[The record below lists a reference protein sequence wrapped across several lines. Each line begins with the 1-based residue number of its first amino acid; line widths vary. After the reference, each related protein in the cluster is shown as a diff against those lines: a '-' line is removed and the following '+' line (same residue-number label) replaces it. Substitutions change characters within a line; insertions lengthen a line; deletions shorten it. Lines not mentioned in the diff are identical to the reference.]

1 MSRRTVVG
9 VVCLVA
15 SLLSACASDTST
27 TDTTVRNSSTTQV
40 KWLPC
45 GDIECGRIDVPRVGS
60 DVAGE
65 TIKVSVYRRVSSKK
79 KAPVLMLLP
88 DRTFGSDARTL
99 VEDAPLTLGATVRD
113 YTLISIAPRGSL
125 DSPLML
131 TDVNLMSSLDD
142 VDDVVA
148 VKKSL
153 GIKKVALMG
162 WGSGAT
168 AATAMVMTQPSHVL
182 AAVID
187 SPQDPAESM
196 VRQAEQQLTSM
207 QAAVVTAMRWCAS
220 HLSCPTNANVAKAL
234 SQFKTNLR
242 LGRLDEGVD
251 FDTIARAATNAIAQ
265 GDPQSLFIA
274 INDASNGDGAQLLAM
289 AGPAPTV
296 ESSRAACANVSL
308 SAAKRIATI
317 FGDFAAK
324 KNRHFYMGTEA
335 FTYSFCDNLPA
346 TQRPIGDVKP
356 VDDAKDA
363 KVFVTI
369 ARGDPVIPPFTPRT
383 MSKRM
388 GWTYKS
394 VYANRHLVVGVDQ
407 AITAQAMDFL
417 ATSLND

>member
-1 MSRRTVVG
+1 MSRRAVIG

-15 SLLSACASDTST
+15 SLLSACASDGSTS
-27 TDTTVRNSSTTQV
+27 DTTVVGTASANV
-40 KWLPC
+40 EWLPC

-60 DVAGE
+60 DLEGD
-65 TIKVSVYRRVSSKK
+65 TIKLSVYRRMSSKK

-88 DRTFGSDARTL
+88 DRSFGSDARRL
-99 VEDAPLTLGATVRD
+99 VEDAPLTLGAAVRD
-113 YTLISIAPRGSL
+113 YTVMSVSPRGSI
-125 DSPLML
+125 DSPMML

-148 VKKSL
+148 VMRVLKMKK
-153 GIKKVALMG
+153 IALVG

-168 AATAMVMTQPSHVL
+168 AATAMVMSDPSKVL

-187 SPQDPAESM
+187 SPQDPAVSM

-220 HLSCPTNANVAKAL
+220 HLSCPTNANVAQAL

-242 LGRLDEGVD
+242 LGRLDAGVD
-251 FDTIARAATNAIAQ
+251 FDTIGRAATNAIAQ

-274 INDASNGDGAQLLAM
+274 INNASNGDGAKLLAM
-289 AGPAPTV
+289 AGPVPTA
-296 ESSRAACANVSL
+296 ESSRAACANVSS

-317 FGDFAAK
+317 FGDYAAK

-335 FTYSFCDNLPA
+335 FTYGFCDNLPA
-346 TQRPIGDVKP
+346 TQRPIGEVTP

-369 ARGDPVIPPFTPRT
+369 ARGDPVIPPYTPRT

-388 GWTYKS
+388 RWTYKS
-394 VYANRHLVVGVDQ
+394 VYANRHLVVGIDQ
-407 AITAQAMDFL
+407 AITTQAMQFL
-417 ATSLND
+417 ADALND

>member
-1 MSRRTVVG
+1 MSRRAVVG

-15 SLLSACASDTST
+15 SLLSSCASDSST
-27 TDTTVRNSSTTQV
+27 TDTTAVGNATAAV
-40 KWLPC
+40 EWLPC

-60 DVAGE
+60 DLEGE
-65 TIKVSVYRRVSSKK
+65 TIKVAVYRRKSSKK
-79 KAPVLMLLP
+79 KAPTLMLLP

-99 VEDAPLTLGATVRD
+99 VEDAPLTLGAAVRD
-113 YTLISIAPRGSL
+113 YTVMAISPRGSV
-125 DSPLML
+125 DSPMML

-148 VKKSL
+148 VMKMLK
-153 GIKKVALMG
+153 IKKVALVG

-168 AATAMVMTQPSHVL
+168 AATAMVMNDPSKVR
-182 AAVID
+182 AAVVD
-187 SPQDPAESM
+187 SPQDPSESM

-220 HLSCPTNANVAKAL
+220 HLSCPTNANVAQAL
-234 SQFKTNLR
+234 SLFKTNLR

-274 INDASNGDGAQLLAM
+274 INDASNGDGAKLLAM
-289 AGPAPTV
+289 AGPVPTA

-317 FGDFAAK
+317 FGDFVAK

-335 FTYSFCDNLPA
+335 FTYRFCDNLPA
-346 TQRPIGDVKP
+346 TQRPIGEVTP

-369 ARGDPVIPPFTPRT
+369 ARGDPVVPPYTPRT
-383 MSKRM
+383 MSKKM

-394 VYANRHLVVGVDQ
+394 VYANRHLVVGIDQ

>member
-9 VVCLVA
+9 VMCLVA
-15 SLLSACASDTST
+15 SLLSACATDNFTSDST
-27 TDTTVRNSSTTQV
+27 VPSGASTQV
-40 KWLPC
+40 EWLPC

-60 DVAGE
+60 DLEGD
-65 TIKVSVYRRVSSKK
+65 TIKLSIYRRVPSKK

-99 VEDAPLTLGATVRD
+99 VEDAPLTLGASVRD
-113 YTLISIAPRGSL
+113 YTVMSISPRGSV
-125 DSPLML
+125 DSPITL

-142 VDDVVA
+142 VDDVLA
-148 VKKSL
+148 VMKSL
-153 GIKKVALMG
+153 SIKKIAPMG

-168 AATAMVMTQPSHVL
+168 VATAMVMTQPSRVL
-182 AAVID
+182 AAVLD
-187 SPQDPAESM
+187 WPQDPAVSM
-196 VRQAEQQLTSM
+196 VRQAEQQLVSM

-220 HLSCPTNANVAKAL
+220 HLSCPTNANVAQAL

-274 INDASNGDGAQLLAM
+274 INDASNGDGAKLLAM
-289 AGPAPTV
+289 AGTVPTA
-296 ESSRAACANVSL
+296 ESSRAACANVSS

-317 FGDFAAK
+317 FGDYAAK

-335 FTYSFCDNLPA
+335 FTYGFCDDLPA
-346 TQRPIGDVKP
+346 TQRPIGEVVA
-356 VDDAKDA
+356 VDNAKDV

-369 ARGDPVIPPFTPRT
+369 ARGDPVIPPYTPRT

-394 VYANRHLVVGVDQ
+394 VYANRHLVVGIDQ
-407 AITAQAMDFL
+407 AITAQALQFL
-417 ATSLND
+417 ADALND

>member
-1 MSRRTVVG
+1 MSRRAVIG

-15 SLLSACASDTST
+15 SLLSACASDSSTS
-27 TDTTVRNSSTTQV
+27 DTTVVGTALANV
-40 KWLPC
+40 EWLPC

-60 DVAGE
+60 DLEGE
-65 TIKVSVYRRVSSKK
+65 TIKLSVYRRASSKK

-88 DRTFGSDARTL
+88 DRTFGSDARRL
-99 VEDAPLTLGATVRD
+99 VEDAPLTLGASVRD
-113 YTLISIAPRGSL
+113 FTVMSIAPRGSI
-125 DSPLML
+125 DSPMML
-131 TDVNLMSSLDD
+131 IDVNLMSSLDD
-142 VDDVVA
+142 VDDVLA
-148 VKKSL
+148 VTKTLKMRK
-153 GIKKVALMG
+153 IAVMG

-168 AATAMVMTQPSHVL
+168 AATAMVMTQPSKLL
-182 AAVID
+182 AAVLD

-220 HLSCPTNANVAKAL
+220 HLSCPTNANVAQAL
-234 SQFKTNLR
+234 SLFKTNLR

-274 INDASNGDGAQLLAM
+274 INDASNGDGAKLLAM
-289 AGPAPTV
+289 AGPVPTA
-296 ESSRAACANVSL
+296 ESSRAACANVSS

-317 FGDFAAK
+317 FGDYAAK

-335 FTYSFCDNLPA
+335 FTYGFCDNLPA
-346 TQRPIGDVKP
+346 TQRPIGEVVA

-369 ARGDPVIPPFTPRT
+369 ARGDPVIPPHTPRT

-394 VYANRHLVVGVDQ
+394 VYANRHLVVGIDQ
-407 AITAQAMDFL
+407 AITAQAMQFL
-417 ATSLND
+417 ADALND